1 MFLSYLFYLSVSVF
15 QAPHEANVER
25 LIEQKHSLS
34 LGGSKDTKP
43 APKCT
48 PFPQCTKGG

>member
-1 MFLSYLFYLSVSVF
+1 MFLSYLFYLSVTVF
-15 QAPHEANVER
+15 QAPNETNVER
-25 LIEQKHSLS
+25 LIEQNHSLS
-34 LGGSKDTKP
+34 LGNSKRIKP